1 MFRLSQIEKA
11 TTKHFDTRVFVT
23 YEIRAEGHDACR
35 LTEILNLKLFAL
47 LPGVCTVQPFSLAE
61 WELELTSGLVVI
73 CLPAEHPIILAH
85 KGRVSRQDH
94 PMVKET

>member
-1 MFRLSQIEKA
+1 M
-11 TTKHFDTRVFVT
+11 V
-23 YEIRAEGHDACR
+23 
-35 LTEILNLKLFAL
+35 L
-47 LPGVCTVQPFSLAE
+47 LPGVCTVEPFSLTE

-94 PMVKET
+94 PMVKRLEPWCFIYQQPIQDQITCKWRQILLCAANHYQ

>member
-1 MFRLSQIEKA
+1 MHE
-11 TTKHFDTRVFVT
+11 
-23 YEIRAEGHDACR
+23 ACR
-35 LTEILNLKLFAL
+35 LTKSLNLKLFAL